1 MGHKTSTATILAGTF
16 LLLSI
21 LSLPVRAERPGCDD
35 AMGERAENE
44 VDYLKTWDQIYD
56 SFKRYSACDD
66 GAIAEGYSDAVVRY
80 ARRPVGTSFRLCRLS
95 VDRDKRFGEF
105 VFKHIDATTD
115 DHDLDRVVANADRHC
130 PEGDGEL
137 CSTIRRHAV
146 AARSEQDKANRE
158 SRGEGSVAGILRFA
172 LNDTRA
178 ERTWEQNVVLDILRF
193 LITGCRGHPL
203 SKEA

>member
-1 MGHKTSTATILAGTF
+1 MPTTADYKTSVATILAGTF

-21 LSLPVRAERPGCDD
+21 LPLPVRAERPGCDD

-66 GAIAEGYSDAVVRY
+66 GAIAEGYSGAVVRML
-80 ARRPVGTSFRLCRLS
+80 A
-95 VDRDKRFGEF
+95 DRWNQLPTLRILADHDERFSKF

-130 PEGDGEL
+130 PQGDEQL
-137 CSTIRRHAV
+137 CKTIRLQAG
-146 AARSEQDKANRE
+146 AARSQQDKIYPPN
-158 SRGEGSVAGILRFA
+158 
-172 LNDTRA
+172 
-178 ERTWEQNVVLDILRF
+178 
-193 LITGCRGHPL
+193 GH
-203 SKEA
+203 

>member
-1 MGHKTSTATILAGTF
+1 MGHKTSSATILAGTF

-66 GAIAEGYSDAVVRY
+66 GAIAEGYSDAVVRML
-80 ARRPVGTSFRLCRLS
+80 ADRWNQLS
-95 VDRDKRFGEF
+95 TLQTLVDRDKRFGEF

-146 AARSEQDKANRE
+146 AARSEQDK
-158 SRGEGSVAGILRFA
+158 IYPPK
-172 LNDTRA
+172 
-178 ERTWEQNVVLDILRF
+178 
-193 LITGCRGHPL
+193 GH
-203 SKEA
+203 